1 MNTAGRLGAYAA
13 GLAVAFGGAFA
24 AAGAFVPE
32 GTVSAWAQ
40 SAEGHTMDQPSDA
53 AGHSDGGHGESA
65 EAASSNV
72 QQTEPSVRGVTV
84 AQDGYQLEGLSVP
97 EGIGQNGE
105 LSFTIAGPD
114 GNPVTGYEVEHEQD
128 LHLIVVRSDGTHYR
142 HVHPVMDEA
151 GRWSLPWSWNAA
163 GTYRVFADIVPTE
176 SGEKLTLTST
186 VDVAGDFEPAAP
198 EVSAT
203 TTVDGFDVS
212 LNGELSAGDESTLTV
227 SVSRDGKPESGLQ
240 PYLGAYGHLVALREG
255 DLAYLH
261 VHPEG
266 AEPVGEE
273 TSGPEVEFA
282 TTAPTTGRYYLY
294 FDFQVDG
301 TVHTARFT
309 LNTTGSNAMTPDHDT
324 TDGST
329 TDDGASEDSHSDH

>member
-1 MNTAGRLGAYAA
+1 MNAAGRLGAYAA

-32 GTVSAWAQ
+32 GTVTTWAQ
-40 SAEGHTMDQPSDA
+40 SAEGHTMDQQSA
-53 AGHSDGGHGESA
+53 AVGHNDGGHGESA
-65 EAASSNV
+65 EAASSNA
-72 QQTEPSVRGVTV
+72 QQMGPSVRGVTV
-84 AQDGYQLEGLSVP
+84 AQSGYQLEGLSVP
-97 EGIGQNGE
+97 EGIGQNSK

-114 GNPVTGYEVEHEQD
+114 GKPVTSYEVEHEQD
-128 LHLIVVRSDGTHYR
+128 LHLIVVRSDGTHFR

-151 GRWSLPWSWNAA
+151 GRWSLPWSWDAA
-163 GTYRVFADIVPTE
+163 GTYRVYADIVPTE

-186 VDVAGDFEPAAP
+186 VDVAGDFKPAAP

-203 TTVDGFDVS
+203 TTLDGFDVA
-212 LNGELSAGDESTLTV
+212 LTGDLSAGAESTLTV
-227 SVSRDGKPESGLQ
+227 EVSGDGKPETGLQ
-240 PYLGAYGHLVALREG
+240 PYLGAYGHLVALRKG

-273 TSGPEVEFA
+273 ASGPEVEFA
-282 TTAPTTGRYYLY
+282 TTAPTAGRYYLY

-301 TVHTARFT
+301 TVHTAQFT
-309 LNTTGSNAMTPDHDT
+309 LDTTGSNATTPDQGT